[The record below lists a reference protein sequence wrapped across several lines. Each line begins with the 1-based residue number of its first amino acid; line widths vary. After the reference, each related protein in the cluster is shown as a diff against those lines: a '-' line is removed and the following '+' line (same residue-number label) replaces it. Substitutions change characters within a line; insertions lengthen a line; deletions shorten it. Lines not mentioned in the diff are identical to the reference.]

1 MANVIVINVFEDYF
15 TRILQIKNILSVLGF
30 NARTLEA
37 DDLATRPL
45 SLLVRSKGIIYSI
58 CVNVLHDD
66 YK

>member
-45 SLLVRSKGIIYSI
+45 SLLVRSKGIINSI